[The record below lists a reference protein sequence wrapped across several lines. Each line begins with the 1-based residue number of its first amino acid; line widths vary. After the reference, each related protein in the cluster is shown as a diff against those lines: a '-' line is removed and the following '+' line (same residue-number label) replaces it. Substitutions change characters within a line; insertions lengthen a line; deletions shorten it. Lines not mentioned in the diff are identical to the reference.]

1 MDYIAT
7 VPRIGER
14 DVVALG
20 TLLLVPKVLN
30 KKRKEEGFIG
40 KVKNRGKQNNKPYR
54 VGLGTSG
61 SVQHEPTVVLAPS
74 SCRP

>member
-20 TLLLVPKVLN
+20 TLLLVTKVLN

-40 KVKNRGKQNNKPYR
+40 KVKNRGKQNNFR
-54 VGLGTSG
+54 LGS
-61 SVQHEPTVVLAPS
+61 A
-74 SCRP
+74 

>member
-20 TLLLVPKVLN
+20 TLLLVTKVLN
-30 KKRKEEGFIG
+30 KKKKRRRIHWKS
-40 KVKNRGKQNNKPYR
+40 KK
-54 VGLGTSG
+54 
-61 SVQHEPTVVLAPS
+61 
-74 SCRP
+74 